1 MDTFSAAQKGTEM
14 KWESKDASS
23 SPTSPRRLARF
34 SRRVWRGYWQV
45 FGLAGVT
52 DQRDRIFYWPIF
64 PVLEKTSGIGCSI
77 LLTAAGQFRFRT
89 GFPLT
94 FPWNVTSKRT
104 TR

>member
-1 MDTFSAAQKGTEM
+1 MA
-14 KWESKDASS
+14 
-23 SPTSPRRLARF
+23 
-34 SRRVWRGYWQV
+34 
-45 FGLAGVT
+45 

-77 LLTAAGQFRFRT
+77 LLTAAGQFRIRT